1 MKRPKQVAAREEVSR
16 FGDIKIDE
24 AKGILEQVRRQTDR
38 MIQKVRLE
46 NNNLENTRR
55 GLEEKKRTERT
66 AKLENEVLI
75 SHKKN
80 VEIDWNWQE
89 LEEKE
94 DCKELAE
101 DIEVQVQAC
110 KKIIEDKDKLIGEF
124 QEAITIK
131 DKAYVDLIGRMD
143 DEIDELIVNMKAQFI
158 NMRTDY
164 SGQLT
169 GIEDEFERERAAL
182 LENNLK
188 EVEELFK
195 QHRET
200 ESNFSEDKTR
210 QMQENAQKLEELR
223 SKDANDQAD

>member
-1 MKRPKQVAAREEVSR
+1 
-16 FGDIKIDE
+16 
-24 AKGILEQVRRQTDR
+24 
-38 MIQKVRLE
+38 
-46 NNNLENTRR
+46 LENTRR

-101 DIEVQVQAC
+101 DIEVQVTAC

-143 DEIDELIVNMKAQFI
+143 DEVDELIVNMKAQFI

-164 SGQLT
+164 AGQLT

-195 QHRET
+195 
-200 ESNFSEDKTR
+200 
-210 QMQENAQKLEELR
+210 
-223 SKDANDQAD
+223 

>member
-1 MKRPKQVAAREEVSR
+1 M
-16 FGDIKIDE
+16 
-24 AKGILEQVRRQTDR
+24 
-38 MIQKVRLE
+38 RLD

-101 DIEVQVQAC
+101 DIEVQVTAC

-143 DEIDELIVNMKAQFI
+143 DEVDELIVNMKAQFI

-164 SGQLT
+164 AGQLT

-195 QHRET
+195 
-200 ESNFSEDKTR
+200 
-210 QMQENAQKLEELR
+210 
-223 SKDANDQAD
+223 